1 MTSRKVKMALG
12 TVLVL
17 VLVGGAVTIVRSVSQ
32 MGRAHIVGYFDNSN
46 GVFAG
51 DDVRIMGVAVG
62 KIEKIEPQPLRA
74 KISFWIDGKYRVP
87 ADAKAVIL
95 SPSLVT
101 ARAIQLT
108 PAYAGGPALGDN
120 AVIPQSRTAVPIEW
134 DDFRKQL
141 EKLATTL
148 QPTQPGGAST
158 LGSLI
163 NTAADNLRGQGPTV
177 RQTVTKLAE
186 SLSILGDHST
196 DIFAS
201 TKHVAAL
208 VSALQSSTDLMR
220 QLNTNL
226 AAVTTLLA
234 NDPNE
239 VGKAVADLNTA
250 LTDVRGFIADNK
262 DAIPNASQQ
271 LNALSRTLVESL
283 DDIKQALHVTPNTF
297 SNFSNIYKPDTGEGV
312 GVLAVNNFADPI
324 SMICGAI
331 EATSQLDAQQSA
343 KLCVQY
349 LAPIIKNRQYNF
361 PPIGT
366 TLYPFL
372 GMAGPRARPNELTY
386 SEDWM
391 KPDHV
396 PSAPPGPAA
405 EVAATPPPPGPS
417 SPPGN
422 PAPLESPAPA
432 SAPTPAANLSS
443 SVGEVRVS
451 TDPNAGL
458 SGMMAQPPAGG
469 GS

>member
-1 MTSRKVKMALG
+1 MRFRNVKIGLG
-12 TVLVL
+12 AMLVL
-17 VLVGGAVTIVRSVSQ
+17 TLLAGAVTVLWPGSGT
-32 MGRAHIVGYFDNSN
+32 GRTHIVGYFDNSN

-62 KIEKIEPQPLRA
+62 KIDKIEPEPLRA
-74 KISFWIDGKYRVP
+74 KITFWISAKYRVP
-87 ADAKAVIL
+87 SDAKAVIL

-108 PAYAGGPALGDN
+108 PAWVAGPTLNDN

-141 EKLATTL
+141 ENLAATL
-148 QPTQPGGAST
+148 QPTQPGGVST
-158 LGSLI
+158 LGALI
-163 NTAADNLRGQGPTV
+163 DTGADNLRGQGTTIH
-177 RQTVTKLAE
+177 QTVTKLAE

-196 DIFAS
+196 DIFS
-201 TKHVAAL
+201 TVKHVAAL
-208 VSALQSSTDLMR
+208 VSALRSSTDLMQR
-220 QLNTNL
+220 LNTNL
-226 AAVTTLLA
+226 AAVTGLLA

-262 DAIPNASQQ
+262 DAIPDATQQ
-271 LNALSRTLVESL
+271 LNVLSQTLVESL
-283 DDIKQALHVTPNTF
+283 DDIKQALHVTPNTL
-297 SNFSNIYKPDTGEGV
+297 SNFTNIYKPDTGEGV

-331 EATSQLDAQQSA
+331 EGTSQLNAQQSA

-372 GMAGPRARPNELTY
+372 GMTGPRARPNELTF

-391 KPDHV
+391 KPDQV
-396 PSAPPGPAA
+396 PTAAPGPAA
-405 EVAATPPPPGPS
+405 SATSASVPENSLSPNSVGSQDNPTSTTVTDASPNPSPLAAEARTPTDPSAGLTGMMAPPPPG
-417 SPPGN
+417 
-422 PAPLESPAPA
+422 
-432 SAPTPAANLSS
+432 
-443 SVGEVRVS
+443 
-451 TDPNAGL
+451 
-458 SGMMAQPPAGG
+458 G

>member
-1 MTSRKVKMALG
+1 MTSRKVKIGLG
-12 TVLVL
+12 AVLVL
-17 VLVGGAVTIVRSVSQ
+17 VLLAGTFTVVRSISE
-32 MGRAHIVGYFDNSN
+32 MGRTHIVGYFDNSN

-51 DDVRIMGVAVG
+51 DDVRIMGVAAG

-74 KISFWIDGKYRVP
+74 KISFWINGKYRVP

-108 PAYAGGPALGDN
+108 PAYVGGPALSDN

-148 QPTQPGGAST
+148 QPTQPGEVST

-163 NTAADNLRGQGPTV
+163 DTAADNLRGQGTTI

-196 DIFAS
+196 DIFS
-201 TKHVAAL
+201 TIKHVAAL

-220 QLNTNL
+220 QLNINL

-239 VGKAVADLNTA
+239 VGNAVADLNTA
-250 LTDVRGFIADNK
+250 LADVRGFVADNK

-271 LNALSRTLVESL
+271 LNAFSQTLVESL

-331 EATSQLDAQQSA
+331 EGTSQLNAQQSA

-372 GMAGPRARPNELTY
+372 GMTGPRARPNELTF

-391 KPDHV
+391 KPDQV
-396 PSAPPGPAA
+396 PNAPPAPAA
-405 EVAATPPPPGPS
+405 EAATPPPPDTV

-422 PAPLESPAPA
+422 PATPESPAPA
-432 SAPTPAANLSS
+432 AAPPPPPPAA
-443 SVGEVRVS
+443 GETRVS

-458 SGMMAQPPAGG
+458 SGMMVPPPPGG
-469 GS
+469 RS